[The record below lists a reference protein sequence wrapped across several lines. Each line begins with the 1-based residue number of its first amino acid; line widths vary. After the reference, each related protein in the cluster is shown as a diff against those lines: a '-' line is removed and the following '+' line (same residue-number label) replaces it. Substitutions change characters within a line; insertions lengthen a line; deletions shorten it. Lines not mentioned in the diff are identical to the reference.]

1 MTVRCVAI
9 AGYRSLHD
17 LCFAPGPLTVISGGN
32 GVGKSNVYRALELMH
47 AAAQGRLAQSLANE
61 GGMPSAAWA
70 GPEEVRTEAAKRRGQ
85 AITGTVRKKAL
96 RIRLGMQL
104 DAGCFEMTIGLPPRE
119 EPPPPPLL
127 PSAFLLDPEVKEEWL
142 WSAPPRRKN
151 KPFLTRDGAAAVG
164 IDSDGRSRTY
174 APLDASESVLGQLD
188 EPQLLSDLWHL
199 QRTLRAFRFYH
210 AFRTDPESPLRVPRI
225 GTRTPI
231 LASNGE
237 DVAAALRTI
246 LEVGDDAAL
255 RDAVT
260 QGLGAELD
268 VEVSGN
274 HFELGLR
281 VPGLLRRLGARELSD
296 GSLKYLALL
305 AALFSPRPAPLLV
318 FNEPEA
324 SLHPDLL
331 VPLAEALAL
340 ASRRSSVWVVSHARP
355 LITALESKASVTR
368 IELERDDDGAT
379 RIVGQGLLDRP
390 PWP

>member
-32 GVGKSNVYRALELMH
+32 GVGKSNLYRAMELVH
-47 AAAQGRLAQSLANE
+47 AAAHGRLAHALAEE
-61 GGMPSAAWA
+61 GGVPSAAWA
-70 GPEEVRTEAAKRRGQ
+70 GPESVGTEAARRYRAAPEGGLRS
-85 AITGTVRKKAL
+85 APP

-104 DAGCFEMTIGLPPRE
+104 DAGCFEIALGLPPRE
-119 EPPPPPLL
+119 AAT
-127 PSAFLLDPEVKEEWL
+127 AFSSDPEVKEEWL

-151 KPFLTRDGAAAVG
+151 KPFLTRKGNTAVAL
-164 IDSDGRSRTY
+164 DADGRTRTY
-174 APLDASESVLGQLD
+174 TPLEATESVLGQLD
-188 EPQLLSDLWHL
+188 EPHLLGELWHL

-210 AFRTDPESPLRVPRI
+210 SFRTDPESPLRRPRI

-231 LASNGE
+231 LASGGE

-246 LEVGDDAAL
+246 LEIGDHRAL
-255 RDAVT
+255 RDAVRR
-260 QGLGAELD
+260 GLGADLD
-268 VEVSGN
+268 VDVQGS

-318 FNEPEA
+318 FNAVGA
-324 SLHPDLL
+324 S
-331 VPLAEALAL
+331 
-340 ASRRSSVWVVSHARP
+340 
-355 LITALESKASVTR
+355 
-368 IELERDDDGAT
+368 
-379 RIVGQGLLDRP
+379 
-390 PWP
+390 

>member
-47 AAAQGRLAQSLANE
+47 AAAQGRLARTLANE
-61 GGMPSAAWA
+61 GGIPSAAWA

-85 AITGTVRKKAL
+85 AIEGTVRKRPL

-104 DAGCFEMTIGLPPRE
+104 DAGSFEMTIGLPP
-119 EPPPPPLL
+119 PPPPP
-127 PSAFLLDPEVKEEWL
+127 PPPPTAFRFDPEVKEEWL

-151 KPFLTRDGAAAVG
+151 KPFLTREGLAAHG
-164 IDSDGRSRTY
+164 LDSDGRLRTY
-174 APLDASESVLGQLD
+174 TPLDPGESVLGQLD
-188 EPQLLSDLWHL
+188 EPQLLSDLWQL

-231 LASNGE
+231 LASSGE
-237 DVAAALRTI
+237 DVAAALQTV
-246 LEVGDDAAL
+246 LEIGDDVAL
-255 RDAVT
+255 RDSVK
-260 QGLGAELD
+260 QGLGASLD
-268 VEVSGN
+268 LGIEGN
-274 HFELGLR
+274 RFELGLR

-305 AALFSPRPAPLLV
+305 AALYSPRPAPLLV

-355 LITALESKASVTR
+355 LIAALEARASVTH
-368 IELERDDDGAT
+368 IQLERDEDGAT
-379 RIVGQGLLDRP
+379 RILGQRLIDRP
-390 PWP
+390 AWP

>member
-17 LCFAPGPLTVISGGN
+17 LCFATSPLTVISGAN

-47 AAAQGRLAQSLANE
+47 AAAHGRLARSLANE
-61 GGMPSAAWA
+61 GGVPSAAWA

-85 AITGTVRKKAL
+85 RIEPTVRRKSL

-104 DAGCFEMTIGLPPRE
+104 DAGCFEMTIGLPAPE
-119 EPPPPPLL
+119 GSLPPPLL
-127 PSAFLLDPEVKEEWL
+127 ATAFGLDPEVKEEWL
-142 WSAPPRRKN
+142 WAAPPRRKN
-151 KPFLTRDGAAAVG
+151 KPFLTRDGGAAVG
-164 IDSDGRSRTY
+164 IDSDGRARTY
-174 APLDASESVLGQLD
+174 APLDATESVLGQLD

-210 AFRTDPESPLRVPRI
+210 AFRTDPDSPMRVPRI

-246 LEVGDDAAL
+246 LEIGDDAAL
-255 RDAVT
+255 RAAVK

-268 VEVSGN
+268 VAVTGN

-331 VPLAEALAL
+331 GPLAEALVI
-340 ASRRSSVWVVSHARP
+340 ASRRSNVWVVSHARP
-355 LITALESKASVTR
+355 LVTALESRANATR
-368 IELERDDDGAT
+368 IELIRDEDGAT
-379 RIVGQGLLDRP
+379 RIEGQRLIDRP
-390 PWP
+390 LWP

>member
-47 AAAQGRLAQSLANE
+47 AAAQGRLARSLANE

-85 AITGTVRKKAL
+85 RIEPTVRRKPV

-104 DAGCFEMTIGLPPRE
+104 DAGCFEMTIGLPP
-119 EPPPPPLL
+119 PDGDTAF
-127 PSAFLLDPEVKEEWL
+127 SADPEVKEEWL

-164 IDSDGRSRTY
+164 IDSDGRQRTY

-188 EPQLLSDLWHL
+188 EPQLLGDLWHL

-246 LEVGDDAAL
+246 LEIGDDAAL
-255 RDAVT
+255 RDAVK

-355 LITALESKASVTR
+355 LIAALESKASITR
-368 IELERDDDGAT
+368 IELLRDEDGAT
-379 RIVGQGLLDRP
+379 RIENQGLLDRP